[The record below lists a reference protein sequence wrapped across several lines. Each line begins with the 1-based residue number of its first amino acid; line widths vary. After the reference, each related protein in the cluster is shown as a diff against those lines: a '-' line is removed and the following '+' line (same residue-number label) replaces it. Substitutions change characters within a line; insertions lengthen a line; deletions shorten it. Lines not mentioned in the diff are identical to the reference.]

1 MVAPAFMSTQLSHH
15 EQAVSLGPLS
25 LSLPFMCPIPALWA
39 LTSLLPIMMKSL
51 SLWRTVVMQT
61 LAQVEA
67 GSLPLFSR
75 LMAFGQWLPALA
87 PLLCSK
93 VWCPKVLAHHPL
105 HVISI
110 SSLTWLLNRIFQP
123 WSLHIISPIS
133 HSLYRLI
140 GREPT
145 PCCSLSSL
153 TQHRTRWSTT
163 HSPGQLCAICL
174 HGTSVSYFSR
184 KSIPLI
190 AAQPFLDWS
199 LHHPSQQQYPMP
211 LKGSPCLRTAVNFL
225 WSSPPFQNFL

>member
-110 SSLTWLLNRIFQP
+110 SSLTWLLNLPTLVPPHHQP
-123 WSLHIISPIS
+123 HFSLTLQAQRPTAYAMLLTIISYS
-133 HSLYRLI
+133 
-140 GREPT
+140 
-145 PCCSLSSL
+145 
-153 TQHRTRWSTT
+153 
-163 HSPGQLCAICL
+163 
-174 HGTSVSYFSR
+174 
-184 KSIPLI
+184 
-190 AAQPFLDWS
+190 AQD
-199 LHHPSQQQYPMP
+199 
-211 LKGSPCLRTAVNFL
+211 
-225 WSSPPFQNFL
+225 